1 MAMNVTALYYVITNR
16 ITGKSKR
23 VRAYKASRFRIHWW
37 FVLITLGII
46 EVEFDAEFESEC

>member
-37 FVLITLGII
+37 VVLITLGLITM
-46 EVEFDAEFESEC
+46 EFDAEFE

>member
-1 MAMNVTALYYVITNR
+1 MPTNVTALYYVITNR

-37 FVLITLGII
+37 VVLITLGLITM
-46 EVEFDAEFESEC
+46 EFDAEFE

>member
-37 FVLITLGII
+37 VVLITLRVI
-46 EVEFDAEFESEC
+46 EMELDAEFETEC